1 MSQTVWER
9 TAEGIVALN
18 NFVFYIF
25 AFLIPAF
32 PILVWITG
40 ALTGRSGLVWV
51 LAALLF
57 AIVAPILAEL
67 LAVSV
72 MDVIAQIRKGDLFKA
87 VFWPLRSVGASL
99 AIFGAFKLEYALVHG
114 IAPTTGSASWLQ
126 VLWEFISTF

>member
-40 ALTGRSGLVWV
+40 ALTGRSG
-51 LAALLF
+51 
-57 AIVAPILAEL
+57 
-67 LAVSV
+67 
-72 MDVIAQIRKGDLFKA
+72 
-87 VFWPLRSVGASL
+87 
-99 AIFGAFKLEYALVHG
+99 
-114 IAPTTGSASWLQ
+114 TN
-126 VLWEFISTF
+126 